1 MKRLNRYVHL
11 LQADGMSF
19 IYDISS
25 NAAVALNPQ
34 LYRIITEKRDNIDDL
49 HDIHPDLYK
58 GLLDAGMIVDE
69 DFNEVEALINRFKAI
84 DSDPSHFDIII
95 NPTLDCN
102 LRCWYCYETHGR
114 GTMMR
119 PEVIDAVCRLI
130 DEKLSDSRLKRLTI
144 SFFGG
149 EPLIGWDRVVMPIL
163 TYAARKCKEHG
174 VKLTSSFT
182 TNGVLLTEAKFDA
195 LIELGLNDTAFQIT
209 FDGNR
214 TMHDSSRVGEAHLP
228 TYDAIM
234 ANVHTGANKGFDL
247 TLRFNYTPDNIASY
261 VDILSDLDTLPKES
275 KNHINCNFQR
285 VWQKSDEQVA
295 QKAIS
300 YAEMFKSEGISAS
313 CDIMYWRH
321 LCYADRENQITI
333 NYNGDLFKCT
343 AREFDSEKRE
353 GRLLPEGK
361 LELNERYRERMDVKY
376 ANTACRECEILPLC
390 NGRCSQG
397 KIESPNLT
405 SCRMNYDS
413 SQKANIIKG
422 ALYHKVFKRLLTQ
435 QELSEK

>member
-1 MKRLNRYVHL
+1 MKRLNRYIHL
-11 LQADGMSF
+11 LQADGMDF

-25 NAAVALNPQ
+25 DTAVALNPQ
-34 LYRIITEKRDNIDDL
+34 LYKIITDNRDNIDNL
-49 HDIHPDLYK
+49 HQIHPDLYD
-58 GLLDAGMIVDE
+58 GLLEAGMIVEKDHDE
-69 DFNEVEALINRFKAI
+69 ASALIERFKAI

-114 GTMMR
+114 GTMMQ

-130 DEKLSDSRLKRLTI
+130 DEKLTDTHLKHLTI

-149 EPLIGWDRVVMPIL
+149 EPLIGWNKVVMPVL
-163 TYAARKCKEHG
+163 EYAAAKCSEHG
-174 VKLTSSFT
+174 VRLSSSFT
-182 TNGVLLTEAKFDA
+182 TNGVLLTESKFDA
-195 LIELGLNDTAFQIT
+195 LTALGLDDTTFQIT

-214 TMHDSSRVGEAHLP
+214 AMHDNSRVGEARLP
-228 TYDAIM
+228 TYDTIM
-234 ANVHTGANKGFDL
+234 ANVHTGAKKGFNI
-247 TLRFNYTPDNIASY
+247 TLRFNFTPDNLASY
-261 VDILSDLDTLPKES
+261 VDILSDLEPLSAES
-275 KNHINCNFQR
+275 KSHISCSFQR
-285 VWQKSDEQVA
+285 VWQKSDDRTA
-295 QKAIS
+295 QEAIR
-300 YAEMFKSEGISAS
+300 YAELFKREGIQAS

-343 AREFDSEKRE
+343 AREFDTAKRE
-353 GRLLPEGK
+353 GRLLPDGR

-376 ANTACRECEILPLC
+376 ANTACRQCEILPLC

-397 KIESPNLT
+397 KLESPNLT

-413 SQKANIIKG
+413 TMKANIIKG
-422 ALYHKVFKRLLTQ
+422 ALYHRVFQRMLTQ